1 MDQPA
6 LDSGD
11 AIQSSKPTRWSDQR
25 GQGSSPLRAASSQL
39 QREPRRH
46 SRRPQQQPGATAR
59 LCALPRPRCAS
70 LHSPPVRSSGFAA
83 VPLTPSARQ
92 LQGRPRSERACP
104 RRPVLYWRRQRP
116 FALRRLRAPPSSLR
130 RSQRRWPCRAR
141 RPAQT
146 CAWAVCNR
154 QHAAGSGQHGMQRA
168 SQGCDG
174 HPQRAA
180 ATPLSPPPAVVWAAL
195 HRTAAGPS
203 VLCHKR
209 AKPESGR
216 GCPGAG

>member
-1 MDQPA
+1 
-6 LDSGD
+6 
-11 AIQSSKPTRWSDQR
+11 
-25 GQGSSPLRAASSQL
+25 
-39 QREPRRH
+39 
-46 SRRPQQQPGATAR
+46 
-59 LCALPRPRCAS
+59 
-70 LHSPPVRSSGFAA
+70 
-83 VPLTPSARQ
+83 
-92 LQGRPRSERACP
+92 
-104 RRPVLYWRRQRP
+104 
-116 FALRRLRAPPSSLR
+116 LRRLRAPPSSLR

-168 SQGCDG
+168 SQACDG
-174 HPQRAA
+174 HPTPRMQRLLGSVRQRRLCGPHC
-180 ATPLSPPPAVVWAAL
+180 TAL
-195 HRTAAGPS
+195 HRTAASPS